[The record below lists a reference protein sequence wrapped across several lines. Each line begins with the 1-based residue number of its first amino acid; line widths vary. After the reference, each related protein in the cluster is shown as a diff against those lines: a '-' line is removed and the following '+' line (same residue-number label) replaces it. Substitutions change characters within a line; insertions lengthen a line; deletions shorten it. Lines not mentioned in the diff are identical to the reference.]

1 MSEENQPINEELDPE
16 LTGSEGIEEEGNR
29 ITRVSGMYQDYFL
42 DYASYVILER
52 AVPALN
58 DGLKPVQRRLLHAM
72 KEMDDGR
79 FHKVANIIGQTMRFH
94 PHGDASIGDALVQM
108 GQKDLLIDCQGNWGN
123 ILTGDGAA
131 AARYIEA
138 RLTKFAL
145 HVAYSPKVTQW
156 QLSYDGRANEPLH
169 LPMKFPML
177 LAMGVE
183 GIAVGLSTK
192 ILPHNF
198 IELID
203 ASIKE
208 LEGKSFKL
216 YPDFPTG
223 GTADFTNY
231 NNGERGSRVR
241 VRAKISQLDKN
252 TLVIT
257 EIPFTTNTQSL
268 IDSVLKANDKGK
280 IKIKKIEDNTAEHVE
295 ILIHL
300 PSGISPDKTIDALYA
315 FTNCEVSIA
324 PLACSIHEDT
334 PLFIGVKD
342 VLKRSTET
350 TKGVLKAEL
359 EVRLSELRE
368 QWHFASL
375 ERIFIEEKIY
385 RDIEEAETWEQVI
398 SFIAKGL
405 EPHIGHLMREVTE
418 EDIVRLTEI
427 KIKRISKFDS
437 DKAND
442 KILDLEGKI
451 SSVQHDLA
459 HLVEYAINYFK
470 ELKEKFGKGRE
481 RKTEIATFDS
491 VEASKVVIRNQK
503 LYVNREEGFVGY
515 GMKRDEYVGDC
526 SDIDDV
532 IVFRAD
538 GKYSVSKVK
547 DKAFFGKNIIHVAVW
562 KKGDDRTVYNA
573 IYQDGASKVS
583 YVKRFAVQSI
593 TRDREYD
600 VTTGSKGSHISYF
613 TSNPNGEAEKV
624 LVLLRQLA
632 KLKKLK
638 IDLDF
643 ANVAV
648 KGRSSK
654 GNIVTKFPVKRI
666 ELKEKGE
673 STLEA
678 RKVWFDPAVQ
688 RLNSDERGRLVG
700 SFKGEDRLLIGMKN
714 GTLRVVI
721 PELTLHFDAD
731 MIYLEKLEENRPI
744 SAVYFDGEKS
754 RYFVK
759 RFLWEGGDKEE
770 NIITAHP
777 KSELSFLSNNTL
789 PRIQMVYR
797 KTKGDV
803 RDPEEIDLA
812 AFISLKGIKAKGNQL
827 TSDTLN
833 KIEPLESL
841 PEPDETRIEVN
852 EAEQESPIVEVEPST
867 EAETA
872 AKIDAAAN
880 VEQVKSVRPT
890 EAEEQSKSATSE
902 PNRDEKSSYDADDK
916 APQITLDF

>member
-1 MSEENQPINEELDPE
+1 MSDDIQNNEDFDPE
-16 LTGSEGIEEEGNR
+16 LTQGEVQEDGVTR
-29 ITRVSGMYQDYFL
+29 ITKVSGMYEDYFL

-72 KEMDDGR
+72 KDMDDGR
-79 FHKVANIIGQTMRFH
+79 YHKVANIIGQTMRFH

-131 AARYIEA
+131 APRYIEA

-145 HVAYSPKVTQW
+145 HVAYSPKVTTW

-203 ASIKE
+203 ASIKVLQE
-208 LEGKSFKL
+208 KSFKIL
-216 YPDFPTG
+216 PDFPTG
-223 GTADFTNY
+223 GIADFTNY
-231 NNGERGSRVR
+231 NDGERGSRVR
-241 VRAKISQLDKN
+241 VRARISQLDKS

-257 EIPFTTNTQSL
+257 EIPFSTTTSSL

-280 IKIKKIEDNTAEHVE
+280 IKIKKIEDNTAENVE

-300 PSGISPDKTIDALYA
+300 PPGISPDKTIDALYA

-334 PLFIGVKD
+334 PLFIGVRE
-342 VLKRSTET
+342 VLRRSTEA
-350 TKGVLKAEL
+350 TKGILKAEL
-359 EVRLSELRE
+359 EIRLSELQE

-375 ERIFIEEKIY
+375 ERIFIENKIY

-398 SFIAKGL
+398 EFIRKGL
-405 EPHIGHLMREVTE
+405 SPHIQHLMREVTD
-418 EDIVRLTEI
+418 EDIARLTEI

-442 KILDLEGKI
+442 KILELEGKI
-451 SSVQHDLA
+451 EAVKHDLA
-459 HLVEYAINYFK
+459 HLTDFAINYFK
-470 ELKEKFGKGRE
+470 DLKERFGKGRE

-491 VEASKVVIRNQK
+491 VEAAKVVIRNQK

-515 GMKRDEYVGDC
+515 GMKRDEYVCDC
-526 SDIDDV
+526 SDIDDIIV
-532 IVFRAD
+532 IRKD
-538 GKYSVSKVK
+538 GKFSVSKVK
-547 DKAFFGKNIIHVAVW
+547 DKAFFGKDIEYVAVW
-562 KKGDDRTVYNA
+562 KKGDERTVYNV
-573 IYQDGASKVS
+573 IYLDGASKVS
-583 YVKRFAVQSI
+583 YVKRFSVTSI

-600 VTTGSKGSHISYF
+600 ITQGSKGSQLLYF
-613 TSNPNGEAEKV
+613 TANPNGEAEV
-624 LVLLRQLA
+624 VTVMLRQLA

-638 IDLDF
+638 FDLDF
-643 ANVAV
+643 ADIAV
-648 KGRSSK
+648 KGRASK
-654 GNIVTKFPVKRI
+654 GNIATKFSVKRI
-666 ELKEKGE
+666 ELKERGE

-678 RKVWFDPAVQ
+678 RKVWFDTTVQ
-688 RLNSDERGRLVG
+688 RLNSDGRGRLLG
-700 SFKGEDRLLIGMKN
+700 SFKGEDRILIGDKN
-714 GTLRVVI
+714 GTLKVVV
-721 PELTLHFDAD
+721 PELTLHFDPD
-731 MIYLEKLEENRPI
+731 MLYLEKLEEDRPI
-744 SAVYFDGEKS
+744 SAVYFDGEKD

-777 KSELSFLSNNTL
+777 KSELVFLSNASL
-789 PRIQMVYR
+789 PRIEMVYR
-797 KTKGDV
+797 KQKGV
-803 RDPEEIDLA
+803 EKEPEEVLLSE
-812 AFISLKGIKAKGNQL
+812 FISVKGIKAKGNQL

-833 KIEPLESL
+833 KVVGLEPLKAPEVEVDEL
-841 PEPDETRIEVN
+841 PEITPDGPV
-852 EAEQESPIVEVEPST
+852 QEHQPDGVEEKEISVESSESKPADSQEKVVEKPEIT
-867 EAETA
+867 E
-872 AKIDAAAN
+872 
-880 VEQVKSVRPT
+880 
-890 EAEEQSKSATSE
+890 E
-902 PNRDEKSSYDADDK
+902 PRKGSYDADDQ

>member
-1 MSEENQPINEELDPE
+1 MSEELDPIDGALDPE
-16 LTGSEGIEEEGNR
+16 MNSEAIHEEGTR
-29 ITRVSGMYQDYFL
+29 ITRVSGMYEDYFL

-131 AARYIEA
+131 APRYIEA

-145 HVAYSPKVTQW
+145 HVAYSPKVTEW

-198 IELID
+198 LELID
-203 ASIKE
+203 ASVKV
-208 LEGKSFKL
+208 LQGKSFKIV
-216 YPDFPTG
+216 PDFPTG
-223 GTADFTNY
+223 GLADFSNY
-231 NNGERGSRVR
+231 NDGMRGSRVR
-241 VRAKISQLDKN
+241 VRAKISQLDKK

-257 EIPFTTNTQSL
+257 EIPYSTTTQSL
-268 IDSVLKANDKGK
+268 IDSILKANDKGK
-280 IKIKKIEDNTAEHVE
+280 IKVKKIEDNTAENVE
-295 ILIHL
+295 ILVHL
-300 PSGISPDKTIDALYA
+300 PPGISPDKTIDALYA

-324 PLACSIHEDT
+324 PLSCSIHDDT
-334 PLFIGVKD
+334 PLFIGVTEI
-342 VLKRSTET
+342 LKRSTEA
-350 TKGVLKAEL
+350 TKGILKTEL
-359 EVRLSELRE
+359 EIRLHELQQ

-398 SFIAKGL
+398 EFIRKGL
-405 EPHIGHLMREVTE
+405 QPHIGHLMREVTE

-442 KILDLEGKI
+442 KILEIEGKI
-451 SSVQHDLA
+451 DQVKHDIE
-459 HLVEYAINYFK
+459 HIVDFAIAYFK

-481 RKTEIATFDS
+481 RKTEISTFDS

-503 LYVNREEGFVGY
+503 LYVNREEGFVGT
-515 GMKRDEYVGDC
+515 GMRKDEYVADC
-526 SDIDDV
+526 SDIDDI
-532 IVFRAD
+532 IVFRRD

-547 DKAFFGKNIIHVAVW
+547 DKAFFGKDIIHVAVW
-562 KKGDDRTVYNA
+562 KKGDERTVYNA
-573 IYQDGASKVS
+573 IYLDGVSKVS

-600 VTTGSKGSHISYF
+600 VTQGNKGSEITYF
-613 TSNPNGEAEKV
+613 TANPNGEAEKV

-643 ANVAV
+643 ADIAV
-648 KGRSSK
+648 KGRGSK
-654 GNIVTKFPVKRI
+654 GNIVTKFPVKRV

-678 RKVWFDPAVQ
+678 RKIWYDNTVQ
-688 RLNSDERGRLVG
+688 RLNSDERGRLLG
-700 SFKGEDRLLIGMKN
+700 SFKGEDRLLIAQKN
-714 GTLRVVI
+714 GTLKVVI
-721 PELTLHFDAD
+721 PDLNLHFDPD
-731 MIYLEKLEENRPI
+731 MIYLEKLEMDRPL

-759 RFLWEGGDKEE
+759 RFEWEGGDKEE
-770 NIITAHP
+770 NIITAHA
-777 KSELSFLSNNTL
+777 KSELVFLSNDTH
-789 PRIQMVYR
+789 PRIQMIYR
-797 KTKGDV
+797 KQGGEQK
-803 RDPEEIDLA
+803 DPEEVLISD
-812 AFISLKGIKAKGNQL
+812 FITVKGIKAKGNQL
-827 TSDTLN
+827 TTDTLN
-833 KIEPLESL
+833 KVEALDSL
-841 PEPDETRIEVN
+841 PEPEPEVVETEDKV
-852 EAEQESPIVEVEPST
+852 
-867 EAETA
+867 
-872 AKIDAAAN
+872 
-880 VEQVKSVRPT
+880 
-890 EAEEQSKSATSE
+890 SE
-902 PNRDEKSSYDADDK
+902 PASPTSSEGTDGSEIAAMPEKKPTISSYDADDE

>member
-1 MSEENQPINEELDPE
+1 MSEDLDPKEEHLDPE
-16 LTGSEGIEEEGNR
+16 MQPEPVHEEGTR
-29 ITRVSGMYQDYFL
+29 ITRVSGMYEDYFL

-72 KEMDDGR
+72 KDMDDGR

-131 AARYIEA
+131 APRYIEA

-198 IELID
+198 IELVD
-203 ASIKE
+203 ASVKV
-208 LEGKSFKL
+208 LQGKSFKL
-216 YPDFPTG
+216 VPDFPTG
-223 GTADFTNY
+223 GMADFSNY
-231 NNGERGSRVR
+231 SDGVRGSRVR
-241 VRAKISQLDKN
+241 VRAKISQLDKK

-257 EIPFTTNTQSL
+257 EIPFSTTTQSL
-268 IDSVLKANDKGK
+268 IDSILKANDKGK
-280 IKIKKIEDNTAEHVE
+280 IKIRKIEDNTAEHVE
-295 ILIHL
+295 ILVHL
-300 PSGISPDKTIDALYA
+300 PAGISPDKTIDALYA

-324 PLACSIHEDT
+324 PLSCSIHEDT
-334 PLFIGVKD
+334 PLFIGVPEI
-342 VLKRSTET
+342 LKRSTEA
-350 TKGVLKAEL
+350 TKGILQTEL
-359 EVRLSELRE
+359 EIKLNELQQ

-398 SFIAKGL
+398 EFIRKGL
-405 EPHIGHLMREVTE
+405 QPHIGHLMREVTD
-418 EDIVRLTEI
+418 EDIARLTEI

-442 KILDLEGKI
+442 KILEIEGKI
-451 SSVQHDLA
+451 EQVKHDID
-459 HLVEYAINYFK
+459 HIVDFAIDYFK
-470 ELKEKFGKGRE
+470 DLKEKFGKGRE

-503 LYVNREEGFVGY
+503 LYVNKEEGFVGT
-515 GMKRDEYVGDC
+515 GMKKDEYVADC
-526 SDIDDV
+526 SDIDDI
-532 IVFRAD
+532 IVFRRD

-547 DKAFFGKNIIHVAVW
+547 DKAFFGKDIIHVAVW
-562 KKGDDRTVYNA
+562 KKGDQRTVYNT
-573 IYQDGASKVS
+573 IYQDGVTKVS

-600 VTTGSKGSHISYF
+600 VSQGSQGSELTYF
-613 TSNPNGEAEKV
+613 TANPNGEAEKV
-624 LVLLRQLA
+624 QVLLRQLA

-643 ANVAV
+643 ADIAV
-648 KGRSSK
+648 KGRASK

-666 ELKEKGE
+666 ELKERGE

-678 RKVWFDPAVQ
+678 RKIWFDETVQ
-688 RLNSDERGRLVG
+688 RLNSDERGRLLG
-700 SFKGEDRLLIGMKN
+700 SFKGEDRLLVGRKN
-714 GTLRVVI
+714 GTLKVVI
-721 PELTLHFDAD
+721 PDLNLHFDSD
-731 MIYLEKLEENRPI
+731 MIYLEKLEVERPL

-759 RFLWEGGDKEE
+759 RFEWEGGEKEE

-777 KSELSFLSNNTL
+777 KSELNFLSNDSF
-789 PRIQMVYR
+789 PRIEMIFR
-797 KTKGDV
+797 KQPGGTQPE
-803 RDPEEIDLA
+803 PEEVVLHE
-812 AFISLKGIKAKGNQL
+812 FISVKGIKAKGNQL
-827 TSDTLN
+827 TTETLN
-833 KIEPLESL
+833 KISPLDSLAEPVTE
-841 PEPDETRIEVN
+841 
-852 EAEQESPIVEVEPST
+852 VEVTKENEVSEPAVADGSVIG
-867 EAETA
+867 AVSQA
-872 AKIDAAAN
+872 NDAAG
-880 VEQVKSVRPT
+880 SSS
-890 EAEEQSKSATSE
+890 EE
-902 PNRDEKSSYDADDK
+902 SYDADDE

>member
-1 MSEENQPINEELDPE
+1 MSDDIQNNEDFDPE
-16 LTGSEGIEEEGNR
+16 LTQGEVQEDGVTR
-29 ITRVSGMYQDYFL
+29 ITKVSGMYEDYFL

-72 KEMDDGR
+72 KDMDDGR
-79 FHKVANIIGQTMRFH
+79 YHKVANIIGQTMRFH

-131 AARYIEA
+131 APRYIEA

-145 HVAYSPKVTQW
+145 HVAYSPKVTTW

-203 ASIKE
+203 ASIKVLQE
-208 LEGKSFKL
+208 KSFKIL
-216 YPDFPTG
+216 PDFPTG
-223 GTADFTNY
+223 GIADFTNY
-231 NNGERGSRVR
+231 NDGERGSRVR
-241 VRAKISQLDKN
+241 VRARISQLDKS

-257 EIPFTTNTQSL
+257 EIPFSTTTSSL

-280 IKIKKIEDNTAEHVE
+280 IKIKKIEDNTAENVE

-300 PSGISPDKTIDALYA
+300 PPGISPDKTIDALYA

-334 PLFIGVKD
+334 PLFIGVRE
-342 VLKRSTET
+342 VLRRSTEA
-350 TKGVLKAEL
+350 TKGILKAEL
-359 EVRLSELRE
+359 EIRLSELQE

-375 ERIFIEEKIY
+375 ERIFIENKIY

-398 SFIAKGL
+398 EFIRKGL
-405 EPHIGHLMREVTE
+405 SPHIQHLMREVTD
-418 EDIVRLTEI
+418 EDIARLTEI

-442 KILDLEGKI
+442 KILELEGKI
-451 SSVQHDLA
+451 EAVKHDLA
-459 HLVEYAINYFK
+459 HLTDFAINYFK
-470 ELKEKFGKGRE
+470 DLKERFGKGRE

-491 VEASKVVIRNQK
+491 VEAAKVVIRNQK

-515 GMKRDEYVGDC
+515 GMKRDEYVCDC
-526 SDIDDV
+526 SDIDDIIV
-532 IVFRAD
+532 IRKD
-538 GKYSVSKVK
+538 GKFSVSKVK
-547 DKAFFGKNIIHVAVW
+547 DKAFFGKDIEYVAVW
-562 KKGDDRTVYNA
+562 KKGDERTVYNV
-573 IYQDGASKVS
+573 IYLDGASKVS
-583 YVKRFAVQSI
+583 YVKRFSVTSI

-600 VTTGSKGSHISYF
+600 ITQGSKGSQLLYF
-613 TSNPNGEAEKV
+613 TANPNGEAEV
-624 LVLLRQLA
+624 VTVMLRQLA

-638 IDLDF
+638 FDLDF
-643 ANVAV
+643 ADIAV
-648 KGRSSK
+648 KGRASK
-654 GNIVTKFPVKRI
+654 GNIATKFSVKRI
-666 ELKEKGE
+666 ELKERGE

-678 RKVWFDPAVQ
+678 RKVWFDTTVQ
-688 RLNSDERGRLVG
+688 RLNSDGRGRLLG
-700 SFKGEDRLLIGMKN
+700 SFKGEDRILIGDKN
-714 GTLRVVI
+714 GTLKVVV
-721 PELTLHFDAD
+721 PELTLHFDPD
-731 MIYLEKLEENRPI
+731 MLYLEKLEERPI
-744 SAVYFDGEKS
+744 SAVYFDGEKD

-777 KSELSFLSNNTL
+777 KSELVFLSNASL
-789 PRIQMVYR
+789 PRIEMVYR
-797 KTKGDV
+797 KQKGV
-803 RDPEEIDLA
+803 EKEPEEVLLSE
-812 AFISLKGIKAKGNQL
+812 FISVKGIKAKGNQL

-833 KIEPLESL
+833 KVVGLEPLEEPEVEVDEL
-841 PEPDETRIEVN
+841 PEITPDGPV
-852 EAEQESPIVEVEPST
+852 QEHQPDTVEEKEISVESSESKPADSQ
-867 EAETA
+867 E
-872 AKIDAAAN
+872 KV
-880 VEQVKSVRPT
+880 VEKPEIT
-890 EAEEQSKSATSE
+890 KE
-902 PNRDEKSSYDADDK
+902 PRKGSYGADDK

>member
-1 MSEENQPINEELDPE
+1 MSDDIQNNEDFDPE
-16 LTGSEGIEEEGNR
+16 LTQGEVQEDGVTR
-29 ITRVSGMYQDYFL
+29 ITKVSGMYEDYFL

-72 KEMDDGR
+72 KDMDDGR
-79 FHKVANIIGQTMRFH
+79 YHKVANIIGQTMRFH

-131 AARYIEA
+131 APRYIEA

-145 HVAYSPKVTQW
+145 HVAYSPKVTTW

-203 ASIKE
+203 ASIKVLQE
-208 LEGKSFKL
+208 KSFKIL
-216 YPDFPTG
+216 PDFPTG
-223 GTADFTNY
+223 GIADFTNY
-231 NNGERGSRVR
+231 NDGERGSRVR
-241 VRAKISQLDKN
+241 VRARISQLDKS

-257 EIPFTTNTQSL
+257 EIPFSTTTSSL

-280 IKIKKIEDNTAEHVE
+280 IKIKKIEDNTAENVE

-300 PSGISPDKTIDALYA
+300 PPGISPDKTIDALYA

-334 PLFIGVKD
+334 PLFIGVRE
-342 VLKRSTET
+342 VLRRSTEA
-350 TKGVLKAEL
+350 TKGILKAEL
-359 EVRLSELRE
+359 EIRLSELQE

-375 ERIFIEEKIY
+375 ERIFIENKIY

-398 SFIAKGL
+398 EFIRKGL
-405 EPHIGHLMREVTE
+405 SPHIQHLMREVTD
-418 EDIVRLTEI
+418 EDIARLTEI

-442 KILDLEGKI
+442 KILELEGKI
-451 SSVQHDLA
+451 EAVKHDLA
-459 HLVEYAINYFK
+459 HLTDFAINYFK
-470 ELKEKFGKGRE
+470 DLKERFGKGRE

-491 VEASKVVIRNQK
+491 VEAAKVVIRNQK

-515 GMKRDEYVGDC
+515 GMKRDEYVCDC
-526 SDIDDV
+526 SDIDDIIV
-532 IVFRAD
+532 IRKD
-538 GKYSVSKVK
+538 GKFSVSKVK
-547 DKAFFGKNIIHVAVW
+547 DKAFFGKDIEYVAVW
-562 KKGDDRTVYNA
+562 KKGDERTVYNV
-573 IYQDGASKVS
+573 IYLDGASKVS
-583 YVKRFAVQSI
+583 YVKRFSVTSI

-600 VTTGSKGSHISYF
+600 ITQGSKGSRLLYF
-613 TSNPNGEAEKV
+613 TANPNGEAEV
-624 LVLLRQLA
+624 VTVMLRQLA

-638 IDLDF
+638 FDLDF
-643 ANVAV
+643 ADIAV
-648 KGRSSK
+648 KGRASK
-654 GNIVTKFPVKRI
+654 GNIATKFSVKRI
-666 ELKEKGE
+666 ELKERGE

-678 RKVWFDPAVQ
+678 RKVWFDTTVQ
-688 RLNSDERGRLVG
+688 RLNSDGRGRLLG
-700 SFKGEDRLLIGMKN
+700 SFKGEDRILIGDKN
-714 GTLRVVI
+714 GTLKVVV
-721 PELTLHFDAD
+721 PELTLHFDPD
-731 MIYLEKLEENRPI
+731 MLYLEKLEEDRPI
-744 SAVYFDGEKS
+744 SAVYFDGEKD

-777 KSELSFLSNNTL
+777 KSELVFLSNASL
-789 PRIQMVYR
+789 PRIEMVYR
-797 KTKGDV
+797 KQKGV
-803 RDPEEIDLA
+803 EKEPEEVLLSE
-812 AFISLKGIKAKGNQL
+812 FISVKGIKAKGNQL

-833 KIEPLESL
+833 KVVGLEPLEEPEVEVDEL
-841 PEPDETRIEVN
+841 PEITPDGPV
-852 EAEQESPIVEVEPST
+852 QEHQPDTVEEKEISVESSESKPADSQ
-867 EAETA
+867 E
-872 AKIDAAAN
+872 KV
-880 VEQVKSVRPT
+880 VEKPEIT
-890 EAEEQSKSATSE
+890 KE
-902 PNRDEKSSYDADDK
+902 PRKGSYGADDQ

>member
-1 MSEENQPINEELDPE
+1 MSEDLDPKE
-16 LTGSEGIEEEGNR
+16 EHFDPEMKPEQVHEEGTR
-29 ITRVSGMYQDYFL
+29 ITRVSGMYEDYFL

-131 AARYIEA
+131 APRYIEA

-145 HVAYSPKVTQW
+145 HVAYSPKVTEW

-198 IELID
+198 IELVD
-203 ASIKE
+203 ASVKI
-208 LEGKSFKL
+208 LQGKSVKL
-216 YPDFPTG
+216 VPDFPTG
-223 GTADFTNY
+223 GMADFSNY
-231 NNGERGSRVR
+231 NDGVRGSRVR

-257 EIPFTTNTQSL
+257 EIPYSTTTQSL
-268 IDSVLKANDKGK
+268 IDSVLKANEKGK
-280 IKIKKIEDNTAEHVE
+280 IKIKKIEDNTAENVE

-300 PSGISPDKTIDALYA
+300 PAGISPDKTIDALYA

-324 PLACSIHEDT
+324 PLSCSIHEDT
-334 PLFIGVKD
+334 PLFIGVSEI
-342 VLKRSTET
+342 LQRSTEA
-350 TKGVLKAEL
+350 TKGILKTEL
-359 EVRLSELRE
+359 EIKLHELQQ

-398 SFIAKGL
+398 EFIRKGL
-405 EPHIGHLMREVTE
+405 APHIGHLMREVTD

-442 KILDLEGKI
+442 KILEIEGKI
-451 SSVQHDLA
+451 EQVKHDIE
-459 HLVEYAINYFK
+459 HIVDFAINYFK
-470 ELKEKFGKGRE
+470 DLKEKFGKGRE

-503 LYVNREEGFVGY
+503 LYVNREEGFVGT
-515 GMKRDEYVGDC
+515 GMKKDEYVADC
-526 SDIDDV
+526 SDIDDI
-532 IVFRAD
+532 IVFRRD

-547 DKAFFGKNIIHVAVW
+547 DKAFFGKDIIHVAVW
-562 KKGDDRTVYNA
+562 KKGDERTVYNA
-573 IYQDGASKVS
+573 IYLDGISKVS

-600 VTTGSKGSHISYF
+600 VSQGNKGSEVTYF
-613 TSNPNGEAEKV
+613 TANPNGEAEKV
-624 LVLLRQLA
+624 QVLLRQLA

-643 ANVAV
+643 ADIAV
-648 KGRSSK
+648 KGRGSK

-678 RKVWFDPAVQ
+678 RKIWYDPTVQ
-688 RLNSDERGRLVG
+688 RLNSDERGRLLG
-700 SFKGEDRLLIGMKN
+700 SFKGEDRLLIGRKN
-714 GTLRVVI
+714 GTIRVVI
-721 PELTLHFDAD
+721 PDLNLHFDSD
-731 MIYLEKLEENRPI
+731 MIYLEKLEMDRPI

-759 RFLWEGGDKEE
+759 RFEWDGGDKEE
-770 NIITAHP
+770 NIITAHV
-777 KSELSFLSNNTL
+777 KSELCFISNDSF
-789 PRIQMVYR
+789 PRIEMVYR
-797 KTKGDV
+797 KQPGGDQP
-803 RDPEEIDLA
+803 DPEQVNLHD
-812 AFISLKGIKAKGNQL
+812 FISIKGIKAKGNQL
-827 TSDTLN
+827 TTETLN
-833 KIEPLESL
+833 KVIGIDSL
-841 PEPDETRIEVN
+841 PEPEDESK
-852 EAEQESPIVEVEPST
+852 EADVVEEP
-867 EAETA
+867 
-872 AKIDAAAN
+872 
-880 VEQVKSVRPT
+880 VK
-890 EAEEQSKSATSE
+890 EENTGSEIATSSE
-902 PNRDEKSSYDADDK
+902 GVSSVQSYDADDE

>member
-1 MSEENQPINEELDPE
+1 MSDDIQNPEDFDPE
-16 LTGSEGIEEEGNR
+16 LTPDTVQEEEGTR
-29 ITRVSGMYQDYFL
+29 ITRVNGMYEDYFL

-72 KEMDDGR
+72 KEMDDAR

-131 AARYIEA
+131 APRYIEA

-145 HVAYSPKVTQW
+145 HVAYSPKVTEW

-198 IELID
+198 LELID
-203 ASIKE
+203 ASIKVLQE
-208 LEGKSFKL
+208 KSFKL
-216 YPDFPTG
+216 LPDFPTG
-223 GTADFTNY
+223 GIADFSNY
-231 NNGERGSRVR
+231 NDGERGSRVR
-241 VRAKISQLDKN
+241 VRARISQLDKN

-257 EIPFTTNTQSL
+257 EIPYSTTTQSL
-268 IDSVLKANDKGK
+268 IDSILKANDKGK
-280 IKIKKIEDNTAEHVE
+280 IKIKKIEDNTAEKVE
-295 ILIHL
+295 ILVHL
-300 PSGISPDKTIDALYA
+300 PAGISPDKTIDALYA

-324 PLACSIHEDT
+324 PLACSIHQDT
-334 PLFIGVKD
+334 PLFIGVRE
-342 VLKRSTET
+342 VLKRSTLATRE
-350 TKGVLKAEL
+350 VLKAEL
-359 EVRLSELRE
+359 EIKLSELQE

-375 ERIFIEEKIY
+375 ERIFIEHKIY

-398 SFIAKGL
+398 EFIRKGL
-405 EPHIGHLMREVTE
+405 TPHIQHLMREVTD

-442 KILDLEGKI
+442 KILELEGRIDAVK
-451 SSVQHDLA
+451 HDLA
-459 HLVEYAINYFK
+459 HLTEFAINYFK
-470 ELKEKFGKGRE
+470 DLKEKFGKGRE

-491 VEASKVVIRNQK
+491 VEAAKVVIRNQK

-526 SDIDDV
+526 SDIDDI
-532 IVFRAD
+532 IVFRKD
-538 GKYSVSKVK
+538 GKFSVSKVK
-547 DKAFFGKNIIHVAVW
+547 DKAFFGKDIEYVAVW

-573 IYQDGASKVS
+573 IYLDGASKVS
-583 YVKRFAVQSI
+583 YVKRFSVTSI

-600 VTTGSKGSHISYF
+600 ITQGNKGSKLLYF
-613 TSNPNGEAEKV
+613 TANPNGEAEV
-624 LVLLRQLA
+624 VTVLLRQLA

-638 IDLDF
+638 FDLDF
-643 ANVAV
+643 SDIAV
-648 KGRSSK
+648 KGRGSK
-654 GNIVTKFPVKRI
+654 GNITTKFSVKRV
-666 ELKEKGE
+666 ELKERGE

-678 RKVWFDPAVQ
+678 RKVWFDDTVQ
-688 RLNSDERGRLVG
+688 RLNSDERGRLIG
-700 SFKGEDRLLIGMKN
+700 SFKGEDRILIAEKN
-714 GTLRVVI
+714 GALKVVV
-721 PELTLHFDAD
+721 PELTLHFDPE
-731 MIYLEKLEENRPI
+731 MIYLEKLAVNRPL

-777 KSELSFLSNNTL
+777 KSELLYISNASL

-797 KTKGDV
+797 KQKGFEK
-803 RDPEEIDLA
+803 DPEEVLLSE
-812 AFISLKGIKAKGNQL
+812 FISVKGIKAKGNQL
-827 TSDTLN
+827 TTETLN
-833 KIEPLESL
+833 KIVGLEPLDEPEVAVEELPDITPAGPSIEEPESEVKK
-841 PEPDETRIEVN
+841 PEP
-852 EAEQESPIVEVEPST
+852 AEEKQVTQGLKKEEP
-867 EAETA
+867 
-872 AKIDAAAN
+872 K
-880 VEQVKSVRPT
+880 KSVPKP
-890 EAEEQSKSATSE
+890 EPPKQNKGSYSE
-902 PNRDEKSSYDADDK
+902 DDE

>member
-1 MSEENQPINEELDPE
+1 MSDDIQNNEDFDPE
-16 LTGSEGIEEEGNR
+16 LTQGEVQEDGVTR
-29 ITRVSGMYQDYFL
+29 ITKVSGMYEDYFL

-72 KEMDDGR
+72 KDMDDGR
-79 FHKVANIIGQTMRFH
+79 YHKVANIIGQTMRFH

-131 AARYIEA
+131 APRYIEA

-145 HVAYSPKVTQW
+145 HVAYSPKVTTW

-203 ASIKE
+203 ASIKVLQE
-208 LEGKSFKL
+208 KSFKIL
-216 YPDFPTG
+216 PDFPTG
-223 GTADFTNY
+223 GIADFTNY
-231 NNGERGSRVR
+231 NDGERGSRVR
-241 VRAKISQLDKN
+241 VRARISQLDKS

-257 EIPFTTNTQSL
+257 EIPFSTTTSSL

-280 IKIKKIEDNTAEHVE
+280 IKIKKIEDNTAENVE

-300 PSGISPDKTIDALYA
+300 PPGISPDKTIDALYA

-334 PLFIGVKD
+334 PLFIGVRE
-342 VLKRSTET
+342 VLRRSTEA
-350 TKGVLKAEL
+350 TKGILKAEL
-359 EVRLSELRE
+359 EIRLSELQE

-375 ERIFIEEKIY
+375 ERIFIENKIY

-398 SFIAKGL
+398 EFIRKGL
-405 EPHIGHLMREVTE
+405 SPHIQHLMREVTD
-418 EDIVRLTEI
+418 EDIARLTEI

-442 KILDLEGKI
+442 KILELEGKI
-451 SSVQHDLA
+451 EAVKHDLA
-459 HLVEYAINYFK
+459 HLTDFAINYFK
-470 ELKEKFGKGRE
+470 DLKERFGKGRE

-491 VEASKVVIRNQK
+491 VEAAKVVIRNQK

-515 GMKRDEYVGDC
+515 GMKRDEYVCDC

-532 IVFRAD
+532 IVIRKD
-538 GKYSVSKVK
+538 GKFSVSKVK
-547 DKAFFGKNIIHVAVW
+547 DKAFFGKDIEYVAVW
-562 KKGDDRTVYNA
+562 KKGDERTVYNV
-573 IYQDGASKVS
+573 IYLDGASKVS
-583 YVKRFAVQSI
+583 YVKRFSVTSI

-600 VTTGSKGSHISYF
+600 ITQGSKGSQLLYF
-613 TSNPNGEAEKV
+613 TANPNGEAEV
-624 LVLLRQLA
+624 VTVMLRQLA

-638 IDLDF
+638 FDLDF
-643 ANVAV
+643 ADIAV
-648 KGRSSK
+648 KGRASK
-654 GNIVTKFPVKRI
+654 GNIATKFSVKRI
-666 ELKEKGE
+666 ELKERGE

-678 RKVWFDPAVQ
+678 RKVWFDTTVQ
-688 RLNSDERGRLVG
+688 RLNSDGRGRLLG
-700 SFKGEDRLLIGMKN
+700 SFKGEDRILIGDKN
-714 GTLRVVI
+714 GTLKVVV
-721 PELTLHFDAD
+721 PELTLHFDPD
-731 MIYLEKLEENRPI
+731 MLYLEKLEEDRPI
-744 SAVYFDGEKS
+744 SAVYFDGEKD

-777 KSELSFLSNNTL
+777 KSELVFLSNASL
-789 PRIQMVYR
+789 PRIEMVYR
-797 KTKGDV
+797 KQKGV
-803 RDPEEIDLA
+803 EKEPEEVLLSE
-812 AFISLKGIKAKGNQL
+812 FISVKGIKAKGNQL

-833 KIEPLESL
+833 KVVGLEPLEEPEVEVDEL
-841 PEPDETRIEVN
+841 PEITPDGPV
-852 EAEQESPIVEVEPST
+852 QEHQPDTVEEKEISVESSESKPADSQEKVVEKPEIT
-867 EAETA
+867 E
-872 AKIDAAAN
+872 
-880 VEQVKSVRPT
+880 
-890 EAEEQSKSATSE
+890 E
-902 PNRDEKSSYDADDK
+902 PRKGSYGADDQ